1 MTAKNDHQKIISIID
16 NKTTATAIEIIDNDI
31 MLETVG
37 VDMAL
42 DKLRRVLVM
51 MKIHMNEREFE
62 KPFHVGY
69 QEVAHNFVY
78 VQRTLAGLQTAAH
91 QKEAFISDITQ
102 EANATYEDVAP
113 YVEKKMQT
121 AVKKSASRTKKDKT
135 Y

>member
-1 MTAKNDHQKIISIID
+1 
-16 NKTTATAIEIIDNDI
+16 
-31 MLETVG
+31 
-37 VDMAL
+37 
-42 DKLRRVLVM
+42 M